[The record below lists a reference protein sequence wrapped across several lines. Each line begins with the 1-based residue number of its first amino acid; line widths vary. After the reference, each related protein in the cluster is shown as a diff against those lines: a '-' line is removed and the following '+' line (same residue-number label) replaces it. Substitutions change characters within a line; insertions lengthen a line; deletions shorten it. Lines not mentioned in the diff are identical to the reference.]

1 VANDLN
7 QCQFIGRLGK
17 DPETKF
23 LPNGGQ
29 VTNISIACGSSW
41 TDKSSG
47 QKQEKTDWIPVV
59 FFGKLAEIA
68 GQYLTKGSKIFVSG
82 NFKTRKWQDQSGQDR
97 YTTEIVV
104 DGFSGVMQMLDS
116 KGDGQGQQQ
125 SQQQGYQ
132 QPAPQPQQQYQQP
145 QQQYQQPM
153 QQQAPAPANRQ
164 NPNNALPPA
173 DQYNQQHPHGQQQ
186 MPPGSFNED
195 QNIPF

>member
-104 DGFSGVMQMLDS
+104 DGFGGVMQMLDS
-116 KGDGQGQQQ
+116 KSDGQGGGQNN
-125 SQQQGYQ
+125 
-132 QPAPQPQQQYQQP
+132 APP
-145 QQQYQQPM
+145 
-153 QQQAPAPANRQ
+153 QQAPAPVPAPTPQKDYAAEYMAMTREQQTQMWPSYTDAQRQ
-164 NPNNALPPA
+164 LITDAVMSQKQPESNLPQP
-173 DQYNQQHPHGQQQ
+173 D
-186 MPPGSFNED
+186 D
-195 QNIPF
+195 IPF